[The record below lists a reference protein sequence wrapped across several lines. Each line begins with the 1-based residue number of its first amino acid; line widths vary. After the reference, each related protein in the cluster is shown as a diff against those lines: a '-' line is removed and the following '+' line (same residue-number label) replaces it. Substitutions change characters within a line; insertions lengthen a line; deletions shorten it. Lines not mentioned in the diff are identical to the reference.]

1 MFSGR
6 PAKFLMVFSLA
17 AGAALLATAVLSV
30 WQHDVVMGGMMR
42 RMMGGVFPGM
52 MLWMVTP
59 LIIAAAVLMILPVAF
74 YILLGSQ
81 TTSITG
87 LTEEEKAVV
96 DYLTRNG
103 GSSEQRAIAKTLGFS
118 RLKTHRLIASL
129 RRRNV
134 VEVEPRGRT
143 NIVKLKNFQ
152 KTSAENLV

>member
-30 WQHDVVMGGMMR
+30 WQHDVVMGGMMMQ
-42 RMMGGVFPGM
+42 MMRGVFPGM
-52 MLWMVTP
+52 MLWMVIP
-59 LIIAAAVLMILPVAF
+59 IIIAAAVLMILPVAF

-103 GSSEQRAIAKTLGFS
+103 GSEQRAIAKTLGFS

-152 KTSAENLV
+152 KTSSEDLV